1 MTVKLNSLSRWAVLD
16 GAEAIAFEG
25 TGAAERRI
33 RIDFNLEG
41 VTSFFIGDL
50 DGENFLC
57 TIGPGLET
65 VEFNVAG
72 AFKVYAEKGSGAVH
86 YQCSGQEPTSM
97 EIPDPVIFTRIAQ
110 RRTRN
115 PELEEMMH
123 RMQLNVERRMAA
135 QADELAAVY
144 ERRERLLL
152 ETQNVRTVETN
163 DARTPL
169 AAGGSEVPAQ
179 SASGEKPGEAPASPA
194 GGEQSG
200 GGGGGSS

>member
-1 MTVKLNSLSRWAVLD
+1 MTVKLNSLIRWSVLD
-16 GAEAIAFEG
+16 AKDAIVFEG

-33 RIDFNLEG
+33 RIDFNLEA
-41 VTSFFIGDL
+41 VTAFYIGDE
-50 DGENFLC
+50 DGEKFLC

-72 AFKVYAEKGSGAVH
+72 AFKIYAETGSGAVH
-86 YQCSGQEPTSM
+86 YLCSGQEPTSV

-115 PELEEMMH
+115 PEMEEMMH
-123 RMQLNVERRMAA
+123 RMQLNMERRFAA

-144 ERRERLLL
+144 ANAMQEVK
-152 ETQNVRTVETN
+152 NVRPVETN
-163 DARTPL
+163 NAGTPSPV
-169 AAGGSEVPAQ
+169 GGSEVSAQ
-179 SASGEKPGEAPASPA
+179 SAVGEKSGEAPSPA
-194 GGEQSG
+194 AGVEQSG

>member
-1 MTVKLNSLSRWAVLD
+1 MTVKLNSLARWSVLD

-25 TGAAERRI
+25 TGAAERRV

-41 VTSFFIGDL
+41 VTTFFIGDE

-72 AFKVYAEKGSGAVH
+72 AFKVYAEKGSGVVH
-86 YQCSGQEPTSM
+86 YLASGQEATSM
-97 EIPDPVIFTRIAQ
+97 EVPDPVIFTRIAQ

-123 RMQLNVERRMAA
+123 RMQLNIERRMAM
-135 QADELAAVY
+135 QADELSAIY
-144 ERRERLLL
+144 ERRIQEV
-152 ETQNVRTVETN
+152 QNVRTAEVV
-163 DARTPL
+163 DAGTP
-169 AAGGSEVPAQ
+169 P
-179 SASGEKPGEAPASPA
+179 ASGGNEVSAQGANGEEPGEAPAPA
-194 GGEQSG
+194 AGSQSAG
-200 GGGGGSS
+200 GGGGGSA